1 VASSWRAS
9 TSVSA
14 VVRNQSEGIALSF
27 CGTDDAASGARTVAT
42 RPFGCAQGKPLQR
55 TEDRAPTPGTV
66 HATGRERGLGLGCGA
81 LQAGSEIFTPVIRQG
96 GGIDRFL
103 QQIVIVF
110 IAYEKTVHL
119 GDGDAGGIAAE

>member
-1 VASSWRAS
+1 VASSSKAS

-27 CGTDDAASGARTVAT
+27 AARMLQPALLAPSRP
-42 RPFGCAQGKPLQR
+42 PFGCAQGKLLQR

-110 IAYEKTVHL
+110 IAYEKAVHL